1 MTINYIIFSLK
12 ERPMQVIFKK
22 KVYCHPIFFFFNFIA
37 YLFMAVLGLC
47 DCERFSLI
55 AAGKGY
61 ISSLCWGSSFWWPLL
76 LPSTGSRAF
85 SNFRSVGQQ
94 L

>member
-1 MTINYIIFSLK
+1 MTMNYIIFSLK

-22 KVYCHPIFFFFNFIA
+22 KVYCHPIFFFYFIA

-55 AAGKGY
+55 AAGKGFF
-61 ISSLCWGSSFWWPLL
+61 SSLCWGF
-76 LPSTGSRAF
+76 
-85 SNFRSVGQQ
+85 FRWLASLVAEHR